1 VNRLANEISPYLKQH
16 AENPV
21 DWFPWGDEA
30 FSKASEENLPI
41 LLSIGY
47 STCHWCHV
55 MAHESFE
62 NDSIAELM
70 NSNFV
75 NIKVDREERPDI
87 DSVYMTYTQALTG
100 QGGWP
105 MTVFLTPDKKP
116 FYAGTYFPPTDN
128 HGRPG
133 FSRLLESISKAW
145 QENRSEIEDQAADI
159 TAKIIQSTE
168 SHAAHQTKLHREVS
182 DQAVEALSNIYDS
195 DWGGFGNAPK
205 FPSPANLEFLLAYG
219 SLEKTASKHATEMA
233 VNTLEQ
239 MLSGGLYDQL
249 GGGFARYSVDRTW
262 LAPHFEKMLYDNAS
276 LIKVLTQAHQV
287 APNKSRFPEVI
298 HETIAYLE
306 REMCLQINA
315 EEIAFYSAQDAD
327 SEGIEGKFFLWTTA
341 QLEEALGMEDAL
353 IAAKVFDVSM
363 SGNFIDPHNPELVH
377 RNILTRRTSISE
389 IAKDLQ
395 IENEELSA
403 KVNLIRARLF
413 EVRKKRIPPD
423 RDEKILTSWNGLLI
437 GGLAEAGRVFENQ
450 RYIENAEKTAQFI
463 YRNLWVGESKNSKKH
478 LMHIYAEGQAKVLGQ
493 LEDYSY
499 LGLGLIDLY
508 RATGKQSY
516 LNWSRELFNIIL
528 NNFHDEKASG
538 FFDTSTDAES
548 LIIRPKSI
556 YDASIPAGNG
566 SAAKLGAILGRYF
579 NNDHWLN
586 TASEAASLAAASVQR
601 GVSALGTSLQA
612 ILHLTGE
619 NQEIAIV
626 GDPKDR
632 RIYEHELARSYLPL
646 MLVAL
651 TSKDEI
657 STHGPL
663 DIFTGREAYD
673 SPVTAYIC
681 RDMVCN
687 IPAKSINEFKTQL
700 AELKNNAS

>member
-1 VNRLANEISPYLKQH
+1 MNRLANEISPYLKQH
-16 AENPV
+16 AGNPV

-30 FSKASEENLPI
+30 FAKAREENLPI

-62 NDSIAELM
+62 KDSVAKLM
-70 NSNFV
+70 NSSFV

-145 QENRSEIEDQAADI
+145 QEKHSEIQDQAADI
-159 TAKIIQSTE
+159 TTKIIQSTE
-168 SHAAHQTKLHREVS
+168 SHAAHQTELRSELL
-182 DQAVEALSNIYDS
+182 DQAVEALANIYDS
-195 DWGGFGNAPK
+195 EWGGFGNAPK
-205 FPSPANLEFLLAYG
+205 FPSPANLEFLLVYG
-219 SLEKTASKHATEMA
+219 SLEKPASEHATEMA
-233 VNTLEQ
+233 VNTLEH

-276 LIKVLTQAHQV
+276 LVKVLTQAHQV
-287 APNKSRFPEVI
+287 APNKARFPEVI

-306 REMCLQINA
+306 REMCLEINT

-327 SEGIEGKFFLWTTA
+327 SEGVEGKFFLWTTA
-341 QLEEALGMEDAL
+341 QLEEALGVDDAL
-353 IAAKVFDVSM
+353 IAAKVFDVSTT
-363 SGNFIDPHNPELVH
+363 GNFTDPHNPELVQ
-377 RNILTRRTSISE
+377 RNILTRRSGISE

-395 IENEELSA
+395 IDSDELSN
-403 KVNLIRARLF
+403 KVAHIRDQLF
-413 EVRKKRIPPD
+413 EVREKRIHPD
-423 RDEKILTSWNGLLI
+423 RDEKVLTSWNGLLV
-437 GGLAEAGRVFENQ
+437 GALAEAGRVFENQ
-450 RYIENAEKTAQFI
+450 RYIESAEKTARFI
-463 YRNLWVGESKNSKKH
+463 YRNLWVEESQNSKKH

-516 LNWSRELFNIIL
+516 LNWSRELFSIIL
-528 NNFHDEKASG
+528 EDFQDVKASG

-586 TASEAASLAAASVQR
+586 TASDAASLAAASVQR

-612 ILHLTGE
+612 ILQLTSE

-626 GDPKDR
+626 GDPQDR
-632 RIYEHELARSYLPL
+632 QIYEHELAANYLPL
-646 MLVAL
+646 MLIAL
-651 TSKDEI
+651 TSKEEI
-657 STHGPL
+657 SIYGSL
-663 DIFTGREAYD
+663 DIFTGREASD
-673 SPVTAYIC
+673 SSVTAYIC

-687 IPAKSINEFKTQL
+687 VPAKNISEFKTQL
-700 AELKNNAS
+700 ARLKT

>member
-1 VNRLANEISPYLKQH
+1 MNRLANEISPYLKQH

-62 NDSIAELM
+62 SDSIAELM

-145 QENRSEIEDQAADI
+145 RENRREIEEQAADI

-168 SHAAHQTKLHREVS
+168 SHAAHQTELHREVS

-239 MLSGGLYDQL
+239 MISGGLYDQL

-395 IENEELSA
+395 IESEELSA
-403 KVNLIRARLF
+403 KVNLIRERLF
-413 EVRKKRIPPD
+413 EVRGKRIPPD
-423 RDEKILTSWNGLLI
+423 RDEKVLTSWNGLLI

-528 NNFHDEKASG
+528 DNFHDEKASG

-566 SAAKLGAILGRYF
+566 SAAKLGAVLGRYF
-579 NNDHWLN
+579 NNDQWLN

-612 ILHLTGE
+612 ILHLTSE

-646 MLVAL
+646 MLIAL

-657 STHGPL
+657 SIHEPL
-663 DIFTGREAYD
+663 GIFTGRETSD

-681 RDMVCN
+681 RDMVCR
-687 IPAKSINEFKTQL
+687 IPAKNINEFKTQL

>member
-1 VNRLANEISPYLKQH
+1 MNRLADEISPYLKQH

-30 FSKASEENLPI
+30 FAKADEENLPI

-62 NDSIAELM
+62 DDSVAKLM

-133 FSRLLESISKAW
+133 FSRLLESISQAW
-145 QENRSEIEDQAADI
+145 QEKRSEIQDQAADI
-159 TAKIIQSTE
+159 TAKIIQSTG
-168 SHAAHQTKLHREVS
+168 SHAAQKTELHREIL
-182 DQAVEALSNIYDS
+182 DQAVEGLANIYDS
-195 DWGGFGNAPK
+195 EWGGFGTAPK

-219 SLEKTASKHATEMA
+219 SLGKSGSKHATEMA
-233 VNTLEQ
+233 LNTLEK

-262 LAPHFEKMLYDNAS
+262 LAPHFEKMLYDNAA
-276 LIKVLTQAHQV
+276 LIKVLAQAHQV
-287 APNKSRFPEVI
+287 SPDKSRFAEAV

-306 REMCLQINA
+306 REMCLLINN

-327 SEGIEGKFFLWTTA
+327 SESIEGKFFLWTIA
-341 QLEEALGMEDAL
+341 ELEEVLGLEDAA
-353 IAAKVFDVSM
+353 IAAKVFDVSL
-363 SGNFIDPHNPELVH
+363 SGNFMDPHNPELVQ
-377 RNILTRRTSISE
+377 RNILTRRRNISDVANDMQIDSQKLTSRVE
-389 IAKDLQ
+389 F
-395 IENEELSA
+395 
-403 KVNLIRARLF
+403 IRDRLF
-413 EVRKKRIPPD
+413 EVREKRIHPE
-423 RDEKILTSWNGLLI
+423 RDDKVLTSWNGLLI
-437 GGLAEAGRVFENQ
+437 GAFAEAGRVFENQ
-450 RYIENAEKTAQFI
+450 RYIENAEKIAQFI
-463 YRNLWVGESKNSKKH
+463 YKNLWIAESQNSKKY

-516 LNWSRELFNIIL
+516 LNWSEELFNIIL
-528 NNFHDEKASG
+528 NDFHDEKTSG
-538 FFDTSTDAES
+538 FFDTSIDAEN
-548 LIIRPKSI
+548 LVIRPKSI
-556 YDASIPAGNG
+556 YDASIPAGNA
-566 SAAKLGAILGRYF
+566 SAAKLGALLGRYF
-579 NNDHWLN
+579 ADDKWLN
-586 TASEAASLAAASVQR
+586 TASDAASLAIASVQR

-612 ILHLTGE
+612 ILHLTSE

-626 GDPKDR
+626 GESKDR
-632 RIYEHELARSYLPL
+632 QIYERELAANYLPTIL
-646 MLVAL
+646 IAL

-657 STHGPL
+657 AKYGPL
-663 DIFTGREAYD
+663 GIFTGRETSD
-673 SPVTAYIC
+673 SAVTAYIC

-687 IPAKSINEFKTQL
+687 VPAKDISEFKTQL
-700 AELKNNAS
+700 ARLRN

>member
-1 VNRLANEISPYLKQH
+1 MNRLANEISPYLKQH

-62 NDSIAELM
+62 SDSIAELM

-145 QENRSEIEDQAADI
+145 RENRREIEEQAADI

-168 SHAAHQTKLHREVS
+168 SHAAHQTELHREVS

-239 MLSGGLYDQL
+239 MISGGLYDQL

-395 IENEELSA
+395 IESEELSA
-403 KVNLIRARLF
+403 KVNLIRERLF
-413 EVRKKRIPPD
+413 EVRAKRIPPD
-423 RDEKILTSWNGLLI
+423 RDEKVLTSWNGLLI

-499 LGLGLIDLY
+499 LGL
-508 RATGKQSY
+508 
-516 LNWSRELFNIIL
+516 
-528 NNFHDEKASG
+528 
-538 FFDTSTDAES
+538 
-548 LIIRPKSI
+548 
-556 YDASIPAGNG
+556 
-566 SAAKLGAILGRYF
+566 
-579 NNDHWLN
+579 
-586 TASEAASLAAASVQR
+586 
-601 GVSALGTSLQA
+601 
-612 ILHLTGE
+612 
-619 NQEIAIV
+619 
-626 GDPKDR
+626 
-632 RIYEHELARSYLPL
+632 
-646 MLVAL
+646 
-651 TSKDEI
+651 
-657 STHGPL
+657 
-663 DIFTGREAYD
+663 
-673 SPVTAYIC
+673 
-681 RDMVCN
+681 
-687 IPAKSINEFKTQL
+687 
-700 AELKNNAS
+700 

>member
-1 VNRLANEISPYLKQH
+1 MNRLANEISPYLKQH
-16 AENPV
+16 AGNPV

-30 FSKASEENLPI
+30 FSKANEENLPV

-62 NDSIAELM
+62 DDSVAELM

-105 MTVFLTPDKKP
+105 MTIFLTPDKKP

-128 HGRPG
+128 HGRPS

-145 QENRSEIEDQAADI
+145 QEKRTEIEDQATDI
-159 TAKIIQSTE
+159 TDKIIQSNQ
-168 SHAAHQTKLHREVS
+168 SHAAHQAKLHQSIS
-182 DQAVEALSNIYDS
+182 DQAVEALTNIYDS
-195 DWGGFGNAPK
+195 EWGGFGNAPK

-219 SLEKTASKHATEMA
+219 SLEKPGSNHATEMA
-233 VNTLEQ
+233 VHTLEQ
-239 MLSGGLYDQL
+239 MLSGGIYDQL
-249 GGGFARYSVDRTW
+249 GGGFARYSIDRTW

-287 APNKSRFPEVI
+287 APDKSQFPKAV
-298 HETIAYLE
+298 HETIAYLK
-306 REMCLQINA
+306 REMCLSINN

-341 QLEEALGMEDAL
+341 QFEEALGAEEAL
-353 IAAKVFDVSM
+353 IAAKVFGVST
-363 SGNFIDPHNPELVH
+363 SGNFTDPHNPKLVK
-377 RNILTRRTSISE
+377 RNILSRRNSIFE

-395 IENEELSA
+395 MDGAELSG
-403 KVNLIRARLF
+403 KVDSIRARLF
-413 EVRKKRIPPD
+413 EIRKNRIPPD
-423 RDEKILTSWNGLLI
+423 RDEKVLTSWNGLLI
-437 GGLAEAGRVFENQ
+437 GALAEAGRVFENQ
-450 RYIENAEKTAQFI
+450 KYIENAEKTAQFI
-463 YRNLWVGESKNSKKH
+463 YRNLWVIDSKNSQKY

-516 LNWSRELFNIIL
+516 LNWSRELFNIIIDK
-528 NNFHDEKASG
+528 FHDEKAVG
-538 FFDTSTDAES
+538 FFDTSTDAET

-579 NNDHWLN
+579 NNNHWLN
-586 TASEAASLAAASVQR
+586 IAEDATSLAAASVQR

-612 ILHLTGE
+612 ILYLTSE

-632 RIYEHELARSYLPL
+632 RIYERELARRYVPL
-646 MLVAL
+646 MLLAL
-651 TSKDEI
+651 TSPDEM
-657 STHGPL
+657 STYQPL
-663 DIFTGREAYD
+663 DIFTGRETSN

-687 IPAKSINEFKTQL
+687 TPANNIKEFKTQL
-700 AELKNNAS
+700 AELKINAS

>member
-1 VNRLANEISPYLKQH
+1 MNRLANEISPYLKQH
-16 AENPV
+16 AGNPV

-30 FSKASEENLPI
+30 FSKANEENLPV

-62 NDSIAELM
+62 DDSIAELM

-145 QENRSEIEDQAADI
+145 QEKRSEIEDQATDI
-159 TAKIIQSTE
+159 TDKIIQSNQ
-168 SHAAHQTKLHREVS
+168 SHAAHQTKLHQSIS
-182 DQAVEALSNIYDS
+182 DQAVQALTNIYDS
-195 DWGGFGNAPK
+195 EWGGFGNAPK
-205 FPSPANLEFLLAYG
+205 FPSPANLEFLLVYG
-219 SLEKTASKHATEMA
+219 SLGKPGSNHATEMA
-233 VNTLEQ
+233 VHTLEQ
-239 MLSGGLYDQL
+239 MLSGGIYDQL

-287 APNKSRFPEVI
+287 APDKSQFPEAV

-306 REMCLQINA
+306 REMCLRINN

-341 QLEEALGMEDAL
+341 QLEEALGAEDAL
-353 IAAKVFDVSM
+353 IAAKVFDVSA
-363 SGNFIDPHNPELVH
+363 SGNFTDPHNPELVK
-377 RNILTRRTSISE
+377 RNILSRRNSIFE
-389 IAKDLQ
+389 IAKNLQ
-395 IENEELSA
+395 MNGAELAS
-403 KVNLIRARLF
+403 KVDSIRARLF
-413 EVRKKRIPPD
+413 KIRKNRIPPD
-423 RDEKILTSWNGLLI
+423 RDEKVLTSWNGLLI
-437 GGLAEAGRVFENQ
+437 GALAEAGRVFGNQ

-463 YRNLWVGESKNSKKH
+463 YKNLWVVESETSQKY
-478 LMHIYAEGQAKVLGQ
+478 LMHVYAEGQAKVLGQ

-516 LNWSRELFNIIL
+516 LNWSRELFSIIIDK
-528 NNFHDEKASG
+528 FHDEETVG
-538 FFDTSTDAES
+538 FFDTSTDAET

-579 NNDHWLN
+579 NNNHWLN
-586 TASEAASLAAASVQR
+586 IAEDAASLAAASVQR

-612 ILHLTGE
+612 ILHLTSE

-626 GDPKDR
+626 GDPEDR
-632 RIYEHELARSYLPL
+632 RIYERELARRYVPL
-646 MLVAL
+646 MLLAL
-651 TSKDEI
+651 TSTDEI
-657 STHGPL
+657 STYQPL
-663 DIFTGREAYD
+663 DVFTGRETSN

-687 IPAKSINEFKTQL
+687 TPANNINEFKTQL
-700 AELKNNAS
+700 TGLKINAS

>member
-1 VNRLANEISPYLKQH
+1 
-16 AENPV
+16 
-21 DWFPWGDEA
+21 
-30 FSKASEENLPI
+30 
-41 LLSIGY
+41 
-47 STCHWCHV
+47 
-55 MAHESFE
+55 
-62 NDSIAELM
+62 
-70 NSNFV
+70 
-75 NIKVDREERPDI
+75 
-87 DSVYMTYTQALTG
+87 
-100 QGGWP
+100 
-105 MTVFLTPDKKP
+105 
-116 FYAGTYFPPTDN
+116 
-128 HGRPG
+128 
-133 FSRLLESISKAW
+133 
-145 QENRSEIEDQAADI
+145 
-159 TAKIIQSTE
+159 
-168 SHAAHQTKLHREVS
+168 
-182 DQAVEALSNIYDS
+182 
-195 DWGGFGNAPK
+195 
-205 FPSPANLEFLLAYG
+205 
-219 SLEKTASKHATEMA
+219 
-233 VNTLEQ
+233 
-239 MLSGGLYDQL
+239 
-249 GGGFARYSVDRTW
+249 
-262 LAPHFEKMLYDNAS
+262 
-276 LIKVLTQAHQV
+276 
-287 APNKSRFPEVI
+287 
-298 HETIAYLE
+298 
-306 REMCLQINA
+306 
-315 EEIAFYSAQDAD
+315 
-327 SEGIEGKFFLWTTA
+327 
-341 QLEEALGMEDAL
+341 
-353 IAAKVFDVSM
+353 
-363 SGNFIDPHNPELVH
+363 
-377 RNILTRRTSISE
+377 
-389 IAKDLQ
+389 
-395 IENEELSA
+395 
-403 KVNLIRARLF
+403 
-413 EVRKKRIPPD
+413 
-423 RDEKILTSWNGLLI
+423 
-437 GGLAEAGRVFENQ
+437 
-450 RYIENAEKTAQFI
+450 
-463 YRNLWVGESKNSKKH
+463 
-478 LMHIYAEGQAKVLGQ
+478 MHIYAEGQAKVLGQ

-663 DIFTGREAYD
+663 DIFTGREASD

>member
-1 VNRLANEISPYLKQH
+1 
-16 AENPV
+16 
-21 DWFPWGDEA
+21 
-30 FSKASEENLPI
+30 
-41 LLSIGY
+41 
-47 STCHWCHV
+47 

-62 NDSIAELM
+62 DDSIAELM

-145 QENRSEIEDQAADI
+145 QEKRSEIEDQATDI
-159 TAKIIQSTE
+159 TDKIIQSNQ
-168 SHAAHQTKLHREVS
+168 SRVAHQTKLHQSIS
-182 DQAVEALSNIYDS
+182 DQAVQALTNIYDS
-195 DWGGFGNAPK
+195 EWGGFGSAPK
-205 FPSPANLEFLLAYG
+205 FPSPANLEFLLIYG
-219 SLEKTASKHATEMA
+219 SLEKPGSNQATEMA
-233 VNTLEQ
+233 VHTLEQ
-239 MLSGGLYDQL
+239 MLSGGIYDQL

-287 APNKSRFPEVI
+287 APDKSRFPEAV
-298 HETIAYLE
+298 HKTIAYLE
-306 REMCLQINA
+306 REMCLRIND

-341 QLEEALGMEDAL
+341 QLEEALGAEDAL
-353 IAAKVFDVSM
+353 IAAKVFDVTTN
-363 SGNFIDPHNPELVH
+363 GNFTDPHNPELVQ
-377 RNILTRRTSISE
+377 RNILSRRNSIFE
-389 IAKDLQ
+389 IAKNLRMKGA
-395 IENEELSA
+395 ELSS
-403 KVNLIRARLF
+403 KVDSISAQLF
-413 EVRKKRIPPD
+413 EIRKTRIPPD
-423 RDEKILTSWNGLLI
+423 RDEKVLTSWNGLLI
-437 GGLAEAGRVFENQ
+437 GALAEAGRVFENQ
-450 RYIENAEKTAQFI
+450 RYIENAEKTAEFI
-463 YRNLWVGESKNSKKH
+463 FRNLWVAESKNSQKY

-508 RATGKQSY
+508 RATGKQLY
-516 LNWSRELFNIIL
+516 LDWSRELFSIIIDK
-528 NNFHDEKASG
+528 FHDEKTVG
-538 FFDTSTDAES
+538 FFDTSTDAET

-579 NNDHWLN
+579 NNNHWLN
-586 TASEAASLAAASVQR
+586 IAEDAASLAATSVQR
-601 GVSALGTSLQA
+601 GASALGTSLQA
-612 ILHLTGE
+612 ILHLTSE
-619 NQEIAIV
+619 NQEVAIV

-632 RIYEHELARSYLPL
+632 RIYEQELAHRYIPL
-646 MLVAL
+646 MLLAL
-651 TSKDEI
+651 TSADEI
-657 STHGPL
+657 STYQPL
-663 DIFTGREAYD
+663 DIFAGRETSS

-687 IPAKSINEFKTQL
+687 TPANNINEFKTQL
-700 AELKNNAS
+700 AELKN

>member
-1 VNRLANEISPYLKQH
+1 MNRLANEISPYLKQH

-62 NDSIAELM
+62 SDSIAELM

-145 QENRSEIEDQAADI
+145 RENRREIEEQAADI

-168 SHAAHQTKLHREVS
+168 SHAAHQTELHREVS

-239 MLSGGLYDQL
+239 MISGGLYDQL

-395 IENEELSA
+395 IESEELSA
-403 KVNLIRARLF
+403 KVNLIRERLF
-413 EVRKKRIPPD
+413 EVRGKRIPPD
-423 RDEKILTSWNGLLI
+423 RDEKVLTSWNGLLI

-528 NNFHDEKASG
+528 DNFHDEKASG

-579 NNDHWLN
+579 NNDYWLN
-586 TASEAASLAAASVQR
+586 TASEATSLAAASVQR

-657 STHGPL
+657 SIHEPL
-663 DIFTGREAYD
+663 GIFTGRETSD

-681 RDMVCN
+681 RDMVCR
-687 IPAKSINEFKTQL
+687 IPAKNINEFKTQL